1 MIATRTCPGCGVT
14 FAPAAGRQ
22 KFCTHACN
30 RRTLERMPRRLDA
43 RRQYQQARWRVVSP
57 RKCARRAWWTP
68 ERVRALDFDRLL
80 RLVVLAHRHGLH
92 GEIAV
97 TAAMNAARGLG

>member
-1 MIATRTCPGCGVT
+1 MIAIRACPGCGVT
-14 FAPAAGRQ
+14 FAPAARQQ

-30 RRTLERMPRRLDA
+30 RRTLDRMPRRLDA
-43 RRQYQQARWRVVSP
+43 RRQYHQARWRAVSP

-68 ERVRALDFDRLL
+68 ERVRVLHRLL

-92 GEIAV
+92 GESAV
-97 TAAMNAARGLG
+97 TAAMNAARG